1 MKKHF
6 SLDECIVR
14 PSKPEDE
21 TQLITLA
28 RGIWGGSD
36 YLPKILSR
44 WLNEPYFFVCEYHG
58 KVISCIKLTLLPD
71 HVLWFEG
78 LRVHKSYQGLGVGS
92 LMNREMFRF
101 AAALKQKDPLLQF
114 EFCTYYKNVESLH
127 LTQKIG
133 FRIMRKFITLDK
145 HGIKRQLAPQ
155 IISDY
160 DLNIFSLYP
169 DYIPFGWQML
179 HNCPETLEYIK
190 PRITVFRTP
199 QSLYMLAGL
208 AEKNIILLAVPPQDI
223 KAELPYFQYFF
234 KPYQRYGVIFP
245 TKYKRYRKRFLQAG
259 FFNWDSGNRLAEN
272 MLVLKHLA

>member
-1 MKKHF
+1 
-6 SLDECIVR
+6 
-14 PSKPEDE
+14 
-21 TQLITLA
+21 
-28 RGIWGGSD
+28 
-36 YLPKILSR
+36 
-44 WLNEPYFFVCEYHG
+44 
-58 KVISCIKLTLLPD
+58 
-71 HVLWFEG
+71 
-78 LRVHKSYQGLGVGS
+78 
-92 LMNREMFRF
+92 MNREMFRF

-208 AEKNIILLAVPPQDI
+208 AEKNIILLAVPPKDI